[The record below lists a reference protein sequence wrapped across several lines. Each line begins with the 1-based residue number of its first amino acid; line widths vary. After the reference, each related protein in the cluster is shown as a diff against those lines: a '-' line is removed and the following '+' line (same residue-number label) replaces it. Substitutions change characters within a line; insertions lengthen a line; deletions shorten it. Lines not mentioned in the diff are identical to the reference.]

1 MSICTVKCPLC
12 QGFLARSTSK
22 RGQPILKCGV
32 CGYAIL
38 VLKKSTA
45 EALDNVCKTIDESD
59 LPPQT
64 LEKYRKGQQK
74 Q

>member
-1 MSICTVKCPLC
+1 MSLCTIPCPICK
-12 QGFLARSTSK
+12 GFLARSTSK
-22 RGQPILKCGV
+22 RGQPILRCGV

-45 EALDNVCKTIDESD
+45 QALDDVCKIVDESD

-64 LEKYRKGQQK
+64 LEKHRQSQV
-74 Q
+74 

>member
-1 MSICTVKCPLC
+1 MSLCTIKCPIC

-22 RGQPILKCGV
+22 RGQPILRCGV

-45 EALDNVCKTIDESD
+45 EALDNVCKVIDEAD
-59 LPPQT
+59 LPPESLKKQR
-64 LEKYRKGQQK
+64 EKG
-74 Q
+74 